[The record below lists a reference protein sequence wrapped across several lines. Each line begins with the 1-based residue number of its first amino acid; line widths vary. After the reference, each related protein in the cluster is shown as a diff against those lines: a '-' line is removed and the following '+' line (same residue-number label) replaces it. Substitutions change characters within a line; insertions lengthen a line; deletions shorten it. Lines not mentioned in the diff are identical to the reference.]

1 MIMDK
6 PPILTIIGPTAIGK
20 TGLAIELAKIFNG
33 EIVGIDSRQI
43 YKELKIGTAQPTDK
57 ERQAVPH
64 HLIGVRNL
72 DMIISAG
79 EYSKL
84 VHKKIGEIEQRNNL
98 PIICGGS
105 GLYFRAMKDGIF
117 PGSVSAHEIR
127 EQLIKDYED
136 NGKEQLF
143 ERLKLIDPEYA
154 KIVHPN
160 NKKRLV
166 RALEIFEATGLSP
179 SVHFDNQKRKFDS
192 KRNYFIVLLKMKID
206 DLAKR
211 ITNRTDKM
219 LASGL
224 IEETKKLKKY
234 SPNSSM
240 QPFDSI
246 GYKQA
251 LAYLA
256 ETINLDEMVAEINLR
271 TRQYAKRQIAWFKRE
286 TVDLSLEILPG
297 SNLQELVKIV
307 ENAYISCL
315 N

>member
-1 MIMDK
+1 MDK

>member
-1 MIMDK
+1 MDK

-20 TGLAIELAKIFNG
+20 TGLAIELAKILNG

-84 VHKKIGEIEQRNNL
+84 VHKRIGEIEQRNNL

-166 RALEIFEATGLSP
+166 RALEIFEATGLPP

-192 KRNYFIVLLKMKID
+192 KRNYFVVLLKMKID

-211 ITNRTDKM
+211 IANRTDKM
-219 LASGL
+219 LTSGL

>member
-1 MIMDK
+1 MDK

-57 ERQAVPH
+57 EQQAVPH